1 MRPLLLGGVLLS
13 KTATFYINRS
23 DDRKVDKA
31 LTQIKTTSVDLKG
44 DTNLVNPTIKVIP
57 FASLEKCNY
66 VYLADFE
73 RYYFVREITY
83 SQQYVFI
90 TLECDVLYTYR
101 DSIRNVKAIVKRQET
116 NCNYYLDDEKYKAL
130 EYSRIQTFGFSTGF
144 TQNAFLLTIA
154 GGR

>member
-1 MRPLLLGGVLLS
+1 MS

-44 DTNLVNPTIKVIP
+44 DTSLVNPTIKVLP

-83 SQQYVFI
+83 SQQYVYL
-90 TLECDVLYTYR
+90 TLECDVLYTYK
-101 DSIRNVKAIVKRQET
+101 SEIRNTRAIIARQEKL
-116 NCNYYLDDEKYKAL
+116 CDYYLNDERFRAE
-130 EYSRIQTFGFSTGF
+130 EYVRTQTYTFPAGF
-144 TQNAFLLTIA
+144 TQNAFILTIA
-154 GGR
+154 GGS